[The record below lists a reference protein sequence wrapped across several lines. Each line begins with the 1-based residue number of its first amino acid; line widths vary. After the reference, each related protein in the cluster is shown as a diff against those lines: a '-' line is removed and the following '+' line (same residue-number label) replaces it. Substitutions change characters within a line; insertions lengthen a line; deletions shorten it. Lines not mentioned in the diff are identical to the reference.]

1 MSTELIAKAE
11 EILTRTN
18 LPDRHSKFQLEKF
31 VVGKEPTGHAQLW
44 QIVRE
49 LEARKETVES
59 FKKDLADAEDNLELF
74 DLKIE
79 RLNREIRQWATKD
92 GDCDCDLEIQEREI
106 NIRKLQREKETLVC
120 AARKVSR
127 KLDCVLEEM
136 AFFVQAY
143 DAVVQQLGDMKPL
156 DDEQAQ
162 REMWN
167 EKLLEEFNLRILLQ
181 RPLDPELVRTIMCLP
196 DEASVKQHMVKALE
210 ARQQQ
215 MIARGAEQGKLNKP
229 QANAQV
235 RVTANG

>member
-1 MSTELIAKAE
+1 MSTELISKTE
-11 EILTRTN
+11 EILQNAN
-18 LPDRHSKFQLEKF
+18 LPDRHSKFQLERF
-31 VVGKEPTGHAQLW
+31 VIGKEPTGHAQLW

-49 LEARKETVES
+49 LEARKETVDS
-59 FKKDLADAEDNLELF
+59 FDKDLADAEDNLELF

-79 RLNREIRQWATKD
+79 RLNREIQRAARQED
-92 GDCDCDLEIQEREI
+92 QDNDLEIQECEI
-106 NIRKLQREKETLVC
+106 NIRKLQREKEALVA
-120 AARKVSR
+120 AARKVKH
-127 KLDCVLEEM
+127 KLGCVMEEM
-136 AFFVQAY
+136 AFLVQAH
-143 DAVVQQLGDMKPL
+143 DAVIKQLGEVKPL

-196 DEASVKQHMVKALE
+196 DETSVKQHMVKALE

-215 MIARGAEQGKLNKP
+215 MLSRGAEQNKLNKP
-229 QANAQV
+229 KANPQA